1 MNALILMHNGKP
13 EGTLSRNLVFLK
25 LLTVKLEVTKKVQI
39 QRVHNNKG
47 GCSISNEF
55 NKHILE

>member
-25 LLTVKLEVTKKVQI
+25 LLTVKLGGDQESTNTK
-39 QRVHNNKG
+39 
-47 GCSISNEF
+47 ST
-55 NKHILE
+55 